1 MAIRARGALFTGVF
15 VLVTVLAG
23 CGLTA
28 PAPIATPPAS
38 ATASGG
44 AQSWQQ
50 ALGPGVTITEPATP
64 SPGFGSP
71 GASVAGQAN
80 VTSVTACDY
89 YEPSAQADCRKIFK
103 EVPKAD
109 LGTMTGF
116 KLGYVAVDG
125 NEALVGSSGTQCLPE
140 ENPKCITNRDPA
152 AIFSTGQ
159 SFATL
164 WTESVE
170 AADSSVFSY
179 SLTPCLRIDGR
190 WYGYFPTGQ
199 PSNA

>member
-1 MAIRARGALFTGVF
+1 MAMNARGALFTGVF
-15 VLVTVLAG
+15 VLVAALAG
-23 CGLTA
+23 CGDIM
-28 PAPIATPPAS
+28 PAAIATPPAS
-38 ATASGG
+38 ATASG
-44 AQSWQQ
+44 AADWQQ
-50 ALGPGVTITEPATP
+50 ALGPGVTVTEPAMP
-64 SPGFGSP
+64 APGFGSP
-71 GASVAGQAN
+71 GASVAGQVAN
-80 VTSVTACDY
+80 VTNVATCDY
-89 YEPSAQADCRKIFK
+89 YDPSAQAECRELYKK
-103 EVPKAD
+103 VPKAD
-109 LGTMTGF
+109 LGSMTGF

-125 NEALVGSSGTQCLPE
+125 NEALVGSLGTQCLPF

-170 AADSSVFSY
+170 SENSSVFSY
-179 SLTPCLRIDGR
+179 SLTPCLRINGR